1 MPSNTSEGFDEIEA
15 VVSANA
21 DSTVPAPRRRRGGR
35 RVVRGVGAAGASLE
49 LKVEEHA
56 PAPLF
61 EEPKLPT
68 SKPESEDAES
78 RDEAEPVRPVRRR
91 RRAADAEDEVE
102 SRPVRRRRADDDD
115 ERDDYEAPR
124 RRRAV
129 DDDDDRPA
137 RRTRGRRRASADVE
151 FRDSRDEH
159 GEESTDERALDA
171 VEMLP
176 EGHVQRRG
184 SRPMTSLLFQEPVLP
199 AVPAPREDA
208 DRDDSH
214 DADAV
219 SYTHLTLPTN

>member
-61 EEPKLPT
+61 EEPKLPA

-151 FRDSRDEH
+151 FMARNQLTNVRWMPL
-159 GEESTDERALDA
+159 RCC
-171 VEMLP
+171 
-176 EGHVQRRG
+176 RRG
-184 SRPMTSLLFQEPVLP
+184 MCSV
-199 AVPAPREDA
+199 AVRV
-208 DRDDSH
+208 R
-214 DADAV
+214 
-219 SYTHLTLPTN
+219 